1 MDSLIESP
9 WNTTER
15 RLRMTFSAALALH
28 LILLIGLSFSVS
40 TTPTQTHALEVTL
53 ALTPSDQTPD
63 EADFIAQTSQLGS
76 GDQANAMQPT
86 TDLLSPFESPENN
99 QAVPSEQRS
108 AERSDPER
116 LVSQRNS
123 DNSASDAET
132 ADDQS
137 AEQQVTDNSGAM
149 RAELRRLRQLYSK
162 LPDVLRMTSASAK
175 SADEAR
181 YMHYFE
187 NRIEQVGNVNYPQQA
202 LTEKIFGRVQLL
214 VVLLADG
221 SIQRIEVLRSSGTRV
236 LDQAAVRSVQLAS
249 PFAAFPDE
257 LRQHDQI
264 HIIRTWQYQPN
275 NVLITH

>member
-1 MDSLIESP
+1 
-9 WNTTER
+9 
-15 RLRMTFSAALALH
+15 
-28 LILLIGLSFSVS
+28 
-40 TTPTQTHALEVTL
+40 
-53 ALTPSDQTPD
+53 
-63 EADFIAQTSQLGS
+63 
-76 GDQANAMQPT
+76 
-86 TDLLSPFESPENN
+86 
-99 QAVPSEQRS
+99 
-108 AERSDPER
+108 
-116 LVSQRNS
+116 
-123 DNSASDAET
+123 
-132 ADDQS
+132 
-137 AEQQVTDNSGAM
+137 M

-162 LPDVLRMTSASAK
+162 LPDVLRMTAASAK

-187 NRIEQVGNVNYPQQA
+187 NRIEQIGNVNYPQQA

-275 NVLITH
+275 NVLTTH

>member
-1 MDSLIESP
+1 
-9 WNTTER
+9 
-15 RLRMTFSAALALH
+15 
-28 LILLIGLSFSVS
+28 
-40 TTPTQTHALEVTL
+40 
-53 ALTPSDQTPD
+53 
-63 EADFIAQTSQLGS
+63 
-76 GDQANAMQPT
+76 
-86 TDLLSPFESPENN
+86 
-99 QAVPSEQRS
+99 
-108 AERSDPER
+108 
-116 LVSQRNS
+116 
-123 DNSASDAET
+123 
-132 ADDQS
+132 
-137 AEQQVTDNSGAM
+137 M

-249 PFAAFPDE
+249 PFAPFPDE
-257 LRQHDQI
+257 LRQHDEI